1 MKEMNF
7 LKKTSTSQRKSVQVT
22 YLSLE
27 HSITSN
33 GIVLVTIPANKYN
46 VSACLRE
53 RERESLIIIFNA
65 RLIKLKYLNSPF
77 GCNE

>member
-33 GIVLVTIPANKYN
+33 GIVLVTIPANKCK
-46 VSACLRE
+46 CLRE
-53 RERESLIIIFNA
+53 REKENL
-65 RLIKLKYLNSPF
+65 
-77 GCNE
+77 

>member
-7 LKKTSTSQRKSVQVT
+7 LKKISTSQRKPVQVT

-33 GIVLVTIPANKYN
+33 GIVLVTIPANKCK
-46 VSACLRE
+46 CLRE

-77 GCNE
+77 GNNE

>member
-1 MKEMNF
+1 M
-7 LKKTSTSQRKSVQVT
+7 QVT

-33 GIVLVTIPANKYN
+33 GIVLVTIPANKCK
-46 VSACLRE
+46 CLRE
-53 RERESLIIIFNA
+53 RERESLIIFNA

-77 GCNE
+77 GCNEWQSLDKRCNNVNDLQTYL